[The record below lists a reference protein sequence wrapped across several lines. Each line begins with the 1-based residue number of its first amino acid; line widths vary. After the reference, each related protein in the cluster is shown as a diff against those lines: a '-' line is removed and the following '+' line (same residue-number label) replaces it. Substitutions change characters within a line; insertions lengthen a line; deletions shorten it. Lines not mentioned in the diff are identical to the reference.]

1 MALKIAVYTIAL
13 DEAAHVDRW
22 ADSAVDADLRI
33 VGDTGS
39 SDDTVERL
47 LRKGVTVHRIG
58 IRPWRFD
65 DARNAVMALIPGDV
79 DVCVTMDM
87 DVFLAPGWRPKVEA
101 AWTPG
106 TTALYSRMILRASV
120 EDLDPTGGAPS
131 KSFHHRWNYRFKRP
145 VHEALFFS
153 GEGEVARNCDDV
165 VMYHVQDHSK
175 STRRQY
181 LPLMELAHKED
192 PKDAQ
197 ICFWLGREC
206 MWANRQEQACEL
218 LQRYLALPT
227 SIWAEERAE
236 AMRYLA
242 RMLPEKRLS
251 WLEKARNEAPHRREI
266 WLDLA
271 EEFHHYEDWPNL
283 FWACTNGID
292 KTWRTGSYL
301 DDENCWSYRLFDLGA
316 IACWHLNVMDRAV
329 DWGRQALEF
338 EPGNERLRTN
348 LDFFIRRRD
357 EVRAGA

>member
-1 MALKIAVYTIAL
+1 
-13 DEAAHVDRW
+13 
-22 ADSAVDADLRI
+22 
-33 VGDTGS
+33 
-39 SDDTVERL
+39 
-47 LRKGVTVHRIG
+47 
-58 IRPWRFD
+58 
-65 DARNAVMALIPGDV
+65 
-79 DVCVTMDM
+79 
-87 DVFLAPGWRPKVEA
+87 
-101 AWTPG
+101 

-153 GEGEVARNCDDV
+153 GESEVARNCDGV

-175 STRRQY
+175 PTRRQY

-197 ICFWLGREC
+197 ICFWLGREY
-206 MWANRQEQACEL
+206 MWADRPEQACEL

-227 SIWAEERAE
+227 SIWGDERAE

>member
-1 MALKIAVYTIAL
+1 
-13 DEAAHVDRW
+13 
-22 ADSAVDADLRI
+22 
-33 VGDTGS
+33 
-39 SDDTVERL
+39 
-47 LRKGVTVHRIG
+47 
-58 IRPWRFD
+58 
-65 DARNAVMALIPGDV
+65 
-79 DVCVTMDM
+79 
-87 DVFLAPGWRPKVEA
+87 
-101 AWTPG
+101 
-106 TTALYSRMILRASV
+106 
-120 EDLDPTGGAPS
+120 
-131 KSFHHRWNYRFKRP
+131 
-145 VHEALFFS
+145 
-153 GEGEVARNCDDV
+153 
-165 VMYHVQDHSK
+165 
-175 STRRQY
+175 
-181 LPLMELAHKED
+181 MELAHKED

-197 ICFWLGREC
+197 ICFWLGREY
-206 MWANRQEQACEL
+206 MWADRPEQACEL

-227 SIWAEERAE
+227 SIWGDERAE

-357 EVRAGA
+357 EVRAGG